1 MHILFIHSL
10 LISQQFGKND
20 EVTNWLFGN
29 FFDRRWSLSQN
40 ENPLLFQI
48 LLTLKKYFGI
58 AKYEGI
64 TQFNQQ
70 FYLLLK
76 KVNYLS

>member
-1 MHILFIHSL
+1 MKW
-10 LISQQFGKND
+10 LIDCLEIFSID
-20 EVTNWLFGN
+20 AEA
-29 FFDRRWSLSQN
+29 LSQN

>member
-1 MHILFIHSL
+1 MKW
-10 LISQQFGKND
+10 LIDCLAIFSID
-20 EVTNWLFGN
+20 AEV
-29 FFDRRWSLSQN
+29 LSQN